1 MNHTTTENTINEVHE
16 IYVQIRYYKDLVLRN
31 ERKVMKN
38 ECDDLPTYSQ
48 VQITQYIQNIEVYSE
63 RILELE
69 KEIVELIKG
78 IEV

>member
-1 MNHTTTENTINEVHE
+1 MNHEQTENTIKKISGHYDN
-16 IYVQIRYYKDLVLRN
+16 IRYYKDLVLRN

-69 KEIVELIKG
+69 NEIVELIKG